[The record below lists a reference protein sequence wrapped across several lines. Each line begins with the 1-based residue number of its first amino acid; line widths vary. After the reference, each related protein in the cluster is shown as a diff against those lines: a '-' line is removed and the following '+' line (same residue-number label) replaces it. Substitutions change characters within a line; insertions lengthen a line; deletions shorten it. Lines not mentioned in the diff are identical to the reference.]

1 MLNYT
6 DLKPKLH
13 LYQKLEME
21 AFLFLFLLSCTNMQV
36 ASADP
41 SLSDLKS
48 ADTLTVRQ
56 KENTTLQCDITGYE
70 DVAWYLL
77 SSDRFTLLIS
87 ARKTRT
93 RKGLPVYYN
102 KDESRFALKP
112 DSEINTAIFTIFS
125 LREDDEGLY
134 FCGTAAKPT
143 QLHFGSGT
151 RLQFEDKSKDAFSTQ
166 KPHEEQVEIT
176 DTMSVCERV
185 VMFGG
190 VGVVTLLL
198 ILTTVVACSVIKHG
212 HHQS

>member
-1 MLNYT
+1 
-6 DLKPKLH
+6 
-13 LYQKLEME
+13 ME
-21 AFLFLFLLSCTNMQV
+21 AYLFFFLLTCTNMQV
-36 ASADP
+36 ASADT
-41 SLSDLKS
+41 SLSNLKS

-56 KENTTLQCDITGYE
+56 KENITLQCDITGHE

-125 LREDDEGLY
+125 LTEDDEGLY

-143 QLHFGSGT
+143 QLHFGNGI
-151 RLQFEDKSKDAFSTQ
+151 RLQFEDKSKDTQETFSTQ
-166 KPHEEQVEIT
+166 KPHEEEVENSGAV
-176 DTMSVCERV
+176 SVCERV

-212 HHQS
+212 QRQS